1 LCLHLTHPCIRL
13 TSLRAESATVEFWV
27 VLGTELYV
35 VLLSSKVRI
44 SKVFRYLKDEYADIS
59 GKVSY
64 KQCKYYRLKNPVSIP
79 DDVDDADIVEECL
92 NESNLEEVSPSKSL
106 NVLAPELDDRH
117 IYMVIKLPEGAP
129 QAYLLIVDVLIICF
143 RRNT

>member
-1 LCLHLTHPCIRL
+1 MV
-13 TSLRAESATVEFWV
+13 SF
-27 VLGTELYV
+27 
-35 VLLSSKVRI
+35 SSKVRI
-44 SKVFRYLKDEYADIS
+44 GEVFTYLKHEYADKV
-59 GKVSY
+59 GRVSY
-64 KQCKYYRLKNPVSIP
+64 KQCKYYRLKNPVLIR

-92 NESNLEEVSPSKSL
+92 NESNLEPVSPSKSL
-106 NVLAPELDDRH
+106 NVLAPKLDNDH